1 MYNNVIVAIDL
12 SEESQ
17 KVVNAALELVNKD
30 QRKLALV
37 HAVEPIPVV
46 WGMETYTIDP
56 VDLQQQILDHAD
68 SLLADL
74 ADKVGIDK
82 SNIHTVLGTPAPEI
96 RKIASEL
103 GADAIVIGGHGHSGW
118 KVMLGATA
126 NKLLHGA
133 TCDVL
138 TVHVGDD

>member
-1 MYNNVIVAIDL
+1 MYNTVIVAIDL

-17 KVVNAALELVNKD
+17 KVVNAALNLVNKE
-30 QRKLALV
+30 QSKLVLV

-46 WGMETYTIDP
+46 WGMETYTLDP
-56 VDLQQQILDHAD
+56 VDLQQQILDHAN
-68 SLLADL
+68 SLLTDL
-74 ADKVGIDK
+74 AEKAGIDK
-82 SNIHTVLGTPAPEI
+82 SNIRTVLGTTALEI
-96 RKIASEL
+96 RNIASEL

-118 KVMLGATA
+118 KVMLGTTA
-126 NKLLHGA
+126 NKILHGA

>member
-1 MYNNVIVAIDL
+1 MYNKVIVAVDL

-17 KVVNAALELVNKD
+17 KVVDAALNLVNKD
-30 QRKLALV
+30 RSKLVLV
-37 HAVEPIPVV
+37 HAVEPIPLT
-46 WGMETYTIDP
+46 WGMESYAMDP
-56 VDLQQQILDHAD
+56 IELQQKIVDHAG
-68 SLLADL
+68 SLLEEIGAK
-74 ADKVGIDK
+74 AGIDK
-82 SNIHTVLGTPAPEI
+82 SNQHTKLGVPAAEI
-96 RKIASEL
+96 RNISREL

-138 TVHVGDD
+138 TVYVGDD